1 MRGYIR
7 HISPG
12 SAVSEMATLWRENP
26 FRWRVLAVSIA
37 LTGIIFYAF
46 VPKSQL
52 AEPRKPLVT
61 WITTFDPNRTRA
73 QIIESNRQNQLRQD
87 YIKALEQKRTELRKQ
102 LYRELGRATF
112 LDVDAMEA
120 QLAREEAADKKAKVG
135 KQAGTNNQASPGK
148 QQTAGER

>member
-1 MRGYIR
+1 
-7 HISPG
+7 
-12 SAVSEMATLWRENP
+12 MATLWRENP

-37 LTGIIFYAF
+37 LTGLIFYGF

-61 WITTFDPNRTRA
+61 WITTFDPNRTQA

-87 YIKALEQKRTELRKQ
+87 YIKALEEKRTELRKQ

-120 QLAREEAADKKAKVG
+120 QLAREEAADKKAK
-135 KQAGTNNQASPGK
+135 ASKPKASGPETGAPK
-148 QQTAGER
+148 QQTAGEQ